1 MKRLALIG
9 LVVFMA
15 SCTKHYTC
23 TCKTKDTNQVTQIEQ
38 YDHVRLKTAET
49 KCDAL
54 SAKLNPPYSVKEN
67 TCKVSE

>member
-23 TCKTKDTNQVTQIEQ
+23 TCKTHDTGALTKVED
-38 YDHVRLKTAET
+38 YDHTRKKTAKN

-54 SAKLNPPYSVKEN
+54 SATLNPPYSVQAN
-67 TCKVSE
+67 DCILTD